1 MSLELNAWQKCM
13 SARVMSNA
21 QYFKMACK
29 KNAISKLLTSFFINV
44 SHITLE
50 DQLLLFWVVT
60 FYVFL
65 CLIVE
70 CKRIFIQDIWTERRD
85 KIIFCRR
92 FQFIFTWPAPNYCK
106 TWLKNDIYV
115 NDRGITYGRFM
126 IAWNKEV
133 NATLLYRL
141 QYILINHTGI
151 YCRTVTLKWALFL
164 DTNITKRIMNLY
176 LRY

>member
-1 MSLELNAWQKCM
+1 MFITVLQLLWHLFSKNYVKNAWQKCM
-13 SARVMSNA
+13 VRVISSAP
-21 QYFKMACK
+21 YL
-29 KNAISKLLTSFFINV
+29 KNGMQETKISKLLTSFFINV

-115 NDRGITYGRFM
+115 NDRGITYVDVS
-126 IAWNKEV
+126 WLHKKEV
-133 NATLLYRL
+133 RATLSYKL
-141 QYILINHTGI
+141 
-151 YCRTVTLKWALFL
+151 
-164 DTNITKRIMNLY
+164 
-176 LRY
+176 